1 LDAVPR
7 EMGTVPQE
15 MDAVQAYRDA
25 RIAELN
31 ARGLHLGDRVRC
43 TLTHWLTGEP
53 NDVIEG
59 RLVIH
64 RRVPQVRLD
73 GWLRVNGRE
82 RRYVAASERW
92 VKAG

>member
-1 LDAVPR
+1 MAAVPR
-7 EMGTVPQE
+7 ESETVR
-15 MDAVQAYRDA
+15 AYRDA

-53 NDVIEG
+53 HDIVEG

-73 GWLRVNGRE
+73 GRLRLNGRE